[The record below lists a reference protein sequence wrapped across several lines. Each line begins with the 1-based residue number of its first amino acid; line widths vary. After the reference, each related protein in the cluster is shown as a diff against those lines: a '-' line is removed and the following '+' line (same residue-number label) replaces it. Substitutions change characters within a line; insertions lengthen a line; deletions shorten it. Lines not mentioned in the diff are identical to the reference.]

1 MSRIG
6 RMPVTIPQGVNVE
19 VKGSQVRVKG
29 PKGELSRVIPAAMG
43 VTLEDGKL
51 LVSRSTD
58 EPQER
63 ALHGLTRTLI
73 NNMVVGVSTG
83 FQKILEVNGVG
94 YRAEMNGKDLVLY
107 VGYSHPVKFEAP
119 EGISYETDAKTRI
132 IKIKGR
138 DRQQVGQIAANMRA
152 VRPPEH
158 YHGTGLR
165 YKGEIIK
172 LKAGKAG
179 KTGK

>member
-6 RMPVTIPQGVNVE
+6 RLPITLPKDVDVKIDGTKVTVT
-19 VKGSQVRVKG
+19 G
-29 PKGELSRVIPAAMG
+29 PKG
-43 VTLEDGKL
+43 TLEESFSPEIAVKL
-51 LVSRSTD
+51 DNGVITVERPND
-58 EPQER
+58 EPRIR
-63 ALHGLTRTLI
+63 ALHGTTRALLH
-73 NNMVVGVSTG
+73 NMVVGCGQG
-83 FQKILEVNGVG
+83 FERELEIVGVG